1 MARNR
6 ARVKRDFSYPS
17 YFDCRRTLVNLT
29 RVSTIPTPIKI
40 AAKISAASTNH
51 ITAILTRVSA
61 PVPSGLGIRV
71 LASSTICISNMLT
84 SLLDQ
89 LHSELPQ
96 SRPLV
101 GRLAAAGAN
110 SFEPDSLD
118 REPTD
123 KEQAPE
129 VRRRSEFQMDRTSAG
144 QSVGRQCREP
154 PRR

>member
-51 ITAILTRVSA
+51 ITAILTRDSA
-61 PVPSGLGIRV
+61 PLPSGLGMRV

-84 SLLDQ
+84 SSLDQ
-89 LHSELPQ
+89 LRSQLPQ
-96 SRPLV
+96 SRPFV
-101 GRLAAAGAN
+101 GRRAAAGAN
-110 SFEPDSLD
+110 SSEPDSQD

-123 KEQAPE
+123 KESEPA
-129 VRRRSEFQMDRTSAG
+129 VRRQAEFQMDRTSEG
-144 QSVGRQCREP
+144 QPVGRQYREP